1 MKRYSISLKR
11 NTNENYMEM
20 LFLTY
25 QIGKNFRQYKMLLLA
40 SHSKTQLLEEMDA
53 CRAEAE
59 KVNKKDHSVPENEDM
74 SRSDENVS
82 EG

>member
-1 MKRYSISLKR
+1 MKTTWKCYFSPIRLAKI
-11 NTNENYMEM
+11 
-20 LFLTY
+20 
-25 QIGKNFRQYKMLLLA
+25 RQYKMLLLA